1 MQKLILCVG
10 IVASGKSTWARA
22 EVAKNPNIVRVNRD
36 DIRVMT
42 SNYVYS
48 EENEKLVV
56 SIRDHVIKHALKK
69 GRDVIVDDCN
79 INRRN
84 FKDICTL
91 VKSLSVDCMVMEKS
105 FYVELD
111 EAIARNAKRT
121 GHACIPENVIH
132 DMWKKSGGK
141 QHQFY
146 KPRVEVFNKNVHN
159 SSVMPALV
167 QDSSKPKA
175 IICDIDG
182 SLAILGDRSPYDA
195 AKSDEVDSPN
205 MPVVETVRL
214 YYEAG
219 YKVIFCSGREDKFED
234 VTKSFIERC
243 LPGIEYQLF
252 MRKTADFRGDDVVK
266 EEIFN
271 NNIRDNYYVL
281 MVMDDRNRTTIK
293 WREIGLTCFQV
304 APGDF

>member
-10 IVASGKSTWARA
+10 IVASGKSTWAKA
-22 EVAKNPNIVRVNRD
+22 EVAKNSNIIRVNRD
-36 DIRVMT
+36 DIRTMAF
-42 SNYVYS
+42 NYVFS
-48 EENEKLVV
+48 EDNEKLVI
-56 SIRDHVIKHALKK
+56 SIRDHVIKQALKK
-69 GRDVIVDDCN
+69 GRDIIVDDCN

-84 FKDICTL
+84 FKDICVL
-91 VKSLSVDCMVMEKS
+91 VKSLNIDCMVMEKS

-121 GHACIPENVIH
+121 EHACIPENVIR

-146 KPRVEVFNKNVHN
+146 KPRVEVFNKNVRN

-167 QDSSKPKA
+167 QDISKPKA

-182 SLAILGDRSPYDA
+182 TLATLGDRSPYDA

-205 MPVVETVRL
+205 IPVVETVRL

-234 VTKSFIERC
+234 VTKRFIERC
-243 LPGIEYQLF
+243 LPGIEYQLL
-252 MRKTADFRGDDVVK
+252 MRKTGDFRGDDIVK

-271 NNIRDNYYVL
+271 NNIKDHYNIL
-281 MVMDDRNRTTIK
+281 FCLDDRNKVVFK
-293 WREIGLTCFQV
+293 WREIGLTCLQV

>member
-1 MQKLILCVG
+1 MQKVIVLVG
-10 IVASGKSTWARA
+10 IPASSKSTWAKL
-22 EVAKNPNIVRVNRD
+22 EVSKNPNIVRVNRD

-42 SNYVYS
+42 FNYVFS
-48 EENEKLVV
+48 EDNEKLVV
-56 SIRDHVIKHALKK
+56 SIRDHVIKQALKK

-91 VKSLSVDCMVMEKS
+91 VKSSNIDCMVMEKS

-111 EAIARNAKRT
+111 EAIARNNRRE
-121 GHACIPENVIH
+121 GHACVPENVVR

-146 KPRVEVFNKNVHN
+146 KPRVEIFNKNVHN

-175 IICDIDG
+175 IVCDIDG
-182 SLAILGDRSPYDA
+182 TLSILGDRSPYDA
-195 AKSDEVDSPN
+195 AKSDEVDLPN
-205 MPVVETVRL
+205 IPVVETVRL

-219 YKVIFCSGREDKFED
+219 YKIIFCSGREDKFED
-234 VTKSFIERC
+234 VTKRFIEKC
-243 LPGIEYQLF
+243 LPGVEYQLL
-252 MRKTADFRGDDVVK
+252 MRKTGDFRGDDIVK
-266 EEIFN
+266 EQIFN
-271 NNIRDNYYVL
+271 NNIRDNYNIL
-281 MVMDDRNRTTIK
+281 MVMDDRSRVVCK
-293 WREIGLTCFQV
+293 WREIGLTCLQV
-304 APGDF
+304 APGDS